1 MNMRRTSGNR
11 QKLEAWL
18 DNPTTAEDDWMKLTF
33 PEIDR
38 LAGVTERTYDACKVI
53 PKIIAD
59 RMGITEQEARQ
70 MRNDYRE
77 RHGLV

>member
-1 MNMRRTSGNR
+1 MNMRRTSVNR

-18 DNPTTAEDDWMKLTF
+18 DDPKTPEDAWMKLTF

-38 LAGVTERTYDACKVI
+38 LAGVDEGTYDACKAI
-53 PKIIAD
+53 PIIISQ
-59 RMGITEQEARQ
+59 RMGISVQEVRK